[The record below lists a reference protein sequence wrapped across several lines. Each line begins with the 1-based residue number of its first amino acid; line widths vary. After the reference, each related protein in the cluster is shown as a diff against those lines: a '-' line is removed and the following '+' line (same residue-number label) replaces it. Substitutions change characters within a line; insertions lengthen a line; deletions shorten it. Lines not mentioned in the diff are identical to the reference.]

1 MKIKEN
7 IFKII
12 YVEKFRKPTGNSYI
26 VFRISTILNESG
38 MYSICI

>member
-12 YVEKFRKPTGNSYI
+12 YVEKFKKPTGNYYI
-26 VFRISTILNESG
+26 VFRISTILNETG
-38 MYSICI
+38 MQSV